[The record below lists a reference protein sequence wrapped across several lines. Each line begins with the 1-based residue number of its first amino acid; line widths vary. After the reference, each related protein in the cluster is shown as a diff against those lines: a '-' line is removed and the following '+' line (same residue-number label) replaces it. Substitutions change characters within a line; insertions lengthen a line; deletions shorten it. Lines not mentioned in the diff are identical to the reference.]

1 MRKTPEK
8 SKGQAVPVQNAFR
21 SANQKR
27 RSRVSTPTT
36 ASMSPYTKRIIDKN
50 ENILKEYSINSR

>member
-1 MRKTPEK
+1 MEKTSEK
-8 SKGQAVPVQNAFR
+8 SNGQAVQNDFR
-21 SANQKR
+21 NIRQKR

>member
-1 MRKTPEK
+1 MGKTSEK
-8 SKGQAVPVQNAFR
+8 SNGQAVQNDFR
-21 SANQKR
+21 NIRKKR